1 MRFVIHG
8 GVTPEIASAL
18 QRHGHKAHAAVELLD
33 DQAPAVD
40 PAAAGGAAA
49 PALEP
54 AALLAALA
62 RHQWFLLTADA
73 ALVHHIFE
81 EKLEYNGIVVL
92 LIDAPDAAAQ
102 AAAIDRLFER
112 YKRLTPKRLYTVT
125 RNRVKI
131 RQLPGSL

>member
-1 MRFVIHG
+1 MRFVTHG
-8 GVTPEIASAL
+8 GITPETASAL
-18 QRHGHKAHAAVELLD
+18 ERHGHKTHAAAELLD
-33 DQAPAVD
+33 APPSESAEA
-40 PAAAGGAAA
+40 PGAAE
-49 PALEP
+49 PSLEP

-73 ALVHHIFE
+73 ALVHCMFE
-81 EKLEYNGIVVL
+81 EKLIYPGIIVL

-102 AAAIDRLFER
+102 SAAIDRLFER

-131 RQLPGSL
+131 RQLPGDL